1 MKDIFSILNGKGY
14 EIKEEDKEA
23 IKKEIAENY
32 KTIAEFDKK
41 SKDIL
46 TKDDELKAKEDTIA
60 EMKKQIETLEAGNKG
75 IDDLKA
81 TIKRY
86 EDEENARKEAA
97 EKEKKIAGLKARF
110 SNLKGE
116 RNYEGG
122 DDGYA
127 AKGVFDDWRKA
138 LDDETNTGKSD
149 KEIYEA
155 IVKDKTGIFANP
167 NTRVDIPSANTNGGE
182 DNKPKFKNFF

>member
-1 MKDIFSILNGKGY
+1 MKDIFAILTSKGY
-14 EIKEEDKEA
+14 EIKEEDKDA

-41 SKDIL
+41 SKDIS

-75 IDDLKA
+75 IDELKA
-81 TIKRY
+81 TIKSY
-86 EDEENARKEAA
+86 EDAENARKEAA

-110 SNLKGE
+110 SPLKADKE
-116 RNYEGG
+116 YFNSYVE
-122 DDGYA
+122 D
-127 AKGVFDDWRKA
+127 GVFSEWQKA
-138 LDDETNTGKSD
+138 LEDEANAGKSD

-155 IVKDKTGIFANP
+155 VTKDKDIYKS